1 MPDHETPGVFGDPA
15 ITRAVRALLDDFPMD
30 QVVEDA
36 ITEVRELAPEFESV
50 DTDRLRKDMEGALG
64 LAVAAIRDGS
74 GSTDAEV
81 TGLRAIGALRA
92 EQGIDMDSM
101 LNGFR
106 VIARTSIDAVLVT
119 ARERGIASDVTLV
132 LTRAVWAHCDHAAVQ
147 LAAGHRAFSEDP
159 SRPVLRRGE
168 AALRTLVRGETSAE
182 RRTEAWAELG
192 VSPSRKYRVVALSA
206 LAGPPTTLGG
216 AVERRLLGMY
226 ADTDGDRV
234 IGLVDVLPKEPWDCR
249 VGYGDA
255 ARPRTCGTPTRA
267 RCRPCGWP
275 RPSDWTAPSTPRTS
289 GCSGRCT
296 RCPRSGTSSSSAA
309 SGTSTRPGGR
319 RWWRRCGPGSP
330 PRAASTRR
338 PRRSTCTATRCA
350 TGSYLRRRDRA
361 QPGPAGGQ
369 LPGLVGGPPPR
380 RPRAL
385 TRPGRRRHRHDICRA
400 DRWLRVQPDDT

>member
-206 LAGPPTTLGG
+206 LAGPP
-216 AVERRLLGMY
+216 RRW
-226 ADTDGDRV
+226 A
-234 IGLVDVLPKEPWDCR
+234 
-249 VGYGDA
+249 
-255 ARPRTCGTPTRA
+255 
-267 RCRPCGWP
+267 
-275 RPSDWTAPSTPRTS
+275 APSS
-289 GCSGRCT
+289 AGCSGCT
-296 RCPRSGTSSSSAA
+296 PT
-309 SGTSTRPGGR
+309 P
-319 RWWRRCGPGSP
+319 
-330 PRAASTRR
+330 
-338 PRRSTCTATRCA
+338 TAT
-350 TGSYLRRRDRA
+350 G
-361 QPGPAGGQ
+361 
-369 LPGLVGGPPPR
+369 
-380 RPRAL
+380 
-385 TRPGRRRHRHDICRA
+385 
-400 DRWLRVQPDDT
+400 